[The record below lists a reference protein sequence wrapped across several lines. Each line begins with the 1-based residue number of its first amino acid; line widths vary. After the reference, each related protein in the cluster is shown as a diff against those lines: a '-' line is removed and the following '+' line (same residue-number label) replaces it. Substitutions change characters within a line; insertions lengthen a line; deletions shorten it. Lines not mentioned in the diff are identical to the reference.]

1 MLHRHAKNE
10 RSRVRARQQV
20 FVFRLHRFTGMAFFV
35 YTQRVV
41 GEGFRQKGFTLCAP
55 TPPPLKACTHTEPM
69 GGEKRGRGT
78 EKRPIYAGLPARF
91 FTPAGEGENRKG
103 EP

>member
-20 FVFRLHRFTGMAFFV
+20 FVFRLHRFTGMVFFA

-41 GEGFRQKGFTLCAP
+41 GEGFHQKTSPFVHRRRP
-55 TPPPLKACTHTEPM
+55 FEDMHTN
-69 GGEKRGRGT
+69 RAYGRRKTGT
-78 EKRPIYAGLPARF
+78 RD
-91 FTPAGEGENRKG
+91 
-103 EP
+103 

>member
-1 MLHRHAKNE
+1 MVHRHAKNE

-20 FVFRLHRFTGMAFFV
+20 FVFRLHSFTGMAFFV
-35 YTQRVV
+35 HIQRVV
-41 GEGFRQKGFTLCAP
+41 GEGFHQKASPFVH
-55 TPPPLKACTHTEPM
+55 PLKACTHTEPM

-91 FTPAGEGENRKG
+91 FTPVGEEVNRKG

>member
-1 MLHRHAKNE
+1 MLHRHAKDE

-41 GEGFRQKGFTLCAP
+41 GEGFRK
-55 TPPPLKACTHTEPM
+55 KASPFLHRRRPFEDMHTHRAY
-69 GGEKRGRGT
+69 GREKRGRGS

-91 FTPAGEGENRKG
+91 FTPVGEEVNRKG